1 MHAHTCTLNQVTVTV
16 GGSKCII
23 AVKCVSHC
31 TNISINSS
39 WVKSYHDPETILLI
53 HRNGSMSISTA
64 EAGILSSKAVNTSG
78 CSTPSFPITFP
89 FAQISAHLPEKNVG
103 SASV

>member
-1 MHAHTCTLNQVTVTV
+1 MHYCCEMCKSLHKYFHKQF
-16 GGSKCII
+16 
-23 AVKCVSHC
+23 
-31 TNISINSS
+31 

-103 SASV
+103 SANV